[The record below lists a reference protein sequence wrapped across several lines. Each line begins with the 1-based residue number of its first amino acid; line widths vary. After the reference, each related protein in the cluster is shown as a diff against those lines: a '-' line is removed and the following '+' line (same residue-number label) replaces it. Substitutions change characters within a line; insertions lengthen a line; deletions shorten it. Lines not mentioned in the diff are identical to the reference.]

1 MKKNA
6 IVYGT
11 QFGSEGIIVCSER
24 RITFIHKSEEKEILR
39 RWYYEHIE
47 DIFVDMED
55 NIAVIQFYHR
65 GRRVFISNLSPKSVL
80 KIKDFIERNQT
91 QCDCQ

>member
-24 RITFIHKSEEKEILR
+24 RITFIHKSKEKEILR
-39 RWYYEHIE
+39 RWYYEDIE
-47 DIFVDMED
+47 DISIDMKG
-55 NIAVIQFYHR
+55 NVAVIQFYYS
-65 GRRVFISNLSPKSVL
+65 GKRVVFSNLSSKAVI
-80 KIKDFIERNQT
+80 KIKEFIEYQK
-91 QCDCQ
+91 QCDFQ